1 MSFITKTHLSRRTFL
16 HGVGVTMALPLLESM
31 IPAATAFGQ
40 TAARPRTRLGAI
52 YFPHGAIMPKWTPAT
67 EGAGYELTEILQPIK
82 PFYDQVNV
90 ISDLR
95 HALAYGSGAT
105 ANHNRAAAAFLSGA
119 FAEPGAQPTLG
130 ITFDQIAAQKIG
142 QDTPLPSLE
151 LTIEEP
157 SLNCG
162 DGLSCSYRDTISWQ
176 GQHAP
181 LPMQNNPQVVFERLF
196 GDGNTA
202 EQRKAR
208 RDQSI
213 SLLDSVLG
221 EASTLQRKLPASD
234 RTRLDQY
241 LTDVR
246 EIERRVQKAGQQL
259 SDDLPIPAAP
269 TGVPR
274 DVEEHIKLMY
284 DLQVLAWQAEI
295 TRVSTFLMC
304 KELSTTVYAKS
315 GVRDAFHTLS
325 HHSNV
330 PDNINRFAILNMYH
344 VGAVRLFPGQAAFD
358 AGWRRHVARS
368 LAGAVRQ
375 RVERR
380 QPAQSHRSAGARGGR
395 RLGPPQG
402 RTPSA
407 SSEEHADGQSARRDA
422 RQARGHHRQ
431 AGRQHGADFA
441 VVPGPQSSV
450 LESCAA
456 KTVD

>member
-1 MSFITKTHLSRRTFL
+1 MAFITKAHLSRRMFL
-16 HGVGVTMALPLLESM
+16 RGAGVTLALPLLESM
-31 IPAATAFGQ
+31 IPAATLLGQ
-40 TAARPRTRLGAI
+40 TAAKPRTRLGAI
-52 YFPHGAIMPKWTPAT
+52 YFPHGAIMSQWTPAA
-67 EGAGYELTEILQPIK
+67 EGAGFELTPILQPLK
-82 PFYDQVNV
+82 PFYNQISI

-95 HALAYGSGAT
+95 HANAYGSGAT
-105 ANHNRAAAAFLSGA
+105 ANHNRSAAAYLSGA
-119 FAEPGAQPTLG
+119 FAETGAQPSLG
-130 ITFDQIAAQKIG
+130 ITVDQIAAQKIG

-176 GQHAP
+176 GAHAP

-202 EQRKAR
+202 EQRKER
-208 RDQSI
+208 RAQSL
-213 SLLDSVLG
+213 SLLDSVVG
-221 EASTLQRKLPASD
+221 EASSLQRKLPASD

-241 LTDVR
+241 LSDVR

-259 SDDLPIPAAP
+259 SEDLPVPAAP

-304 KELSTTVYAKS
+304 KELSGSTYPKS

-330 PDNINRFAILNMYH
+330 KESIERFAVLNAYH
-344 VGAVRLFPGQAAFD
+344 VGLFAYFLEKLRATPDGDGTLLDHSLVLYGSGMSDGNQHNHTD
-358 AGWRRHVARS
+358 LPIV
-368 LAGAVRQ
+368 LAG
-375 RVERR
+375 
-380 QPAQSHRSAGARGGR
+380 GASGRLKGGR
-395 RLGPPQG
+395 HLRHPKNTPMANLLVAMLDTLGIPTDKFG
-402 RTPSA
+402 DSNGEV
-407 SSEEHADGQSARRDA
+407 S
-422 RQARGHHRQ
+422 
-431 AGRQHGADFA
+431 
-441 VVPGPQSSV
+441 
-450 LESCAA
+450 L
-456 KTVD
+456 